1 MTNAAAIRRPATM
14 LGAILAAL
22 TLTGPAWGQTVLD
35 GVASTVEGTT
45 EAVQPVTEAVE
56 DTAAQATAPVTNA
69 QPTQATT
76 AVEAVGSTAGDATQ
90 TATAATGGAVET
102 ATGTAGSATKAVTST
117 AKTVTSTATKA
128 AAPLVKNATDTVT
141 RTLESTTGALPSTTQ
156 TLLGPLVDTIDTR
169 AEELLGPGATS
180 GPPALGSTPPTA
192 WSPEPNLMPATPLS
206 TEGPTRPRTGSDS
219 GKGLTGTARDWFSPA
234 PAWSKPVSG
243 ATPAE
248 SPPERGYVPVP
259 DGPTGAPAAPFSAG
273 AMGAG
278 FSAALAVL
286 AGLLAFALAASLG
299 RLQLWSDLIRPLA
312 FVSPPDRPG

>member
-1 MTNAAAIRRPATM
+1 MTTAAAIRRPATV

-35 GVASTVEGTT
+35 GVGSTVEGTT
-45 EAVQPVTEAVE
+45 EAVQPVTDAVE
-56 DTAAQATAPVTNA
+56 DTAAQATAPATNSQPA
-69 QPTQATT
+69 QSTE
-76 AVEAVGSTAGDATQ
+76 AVEAVGSTAGAATQ
-90 TATAATGGAVET
+90 TATAATGAAVKT
-102 ATGTAGSATKAVTST
+102 ATGTAANATKAVTTT

-128 AAPLVKNATDTVT
+128 AAPLAKNAADTVT
-141 RTLESTTGALPSTTQ
+141 RTLESTTGALPSATQ

-180 GPPALGSTPPTA
+180 APPALGSTPPAA
-192 WSPEPNLMPATPLS
+192 WSPEELTAATPLS
-206 TEGPTRPRTGSDS
+206 TDGPTRPRTGSDR
-219 GKGLTGTARDWFSPA
+219 GRGVAGPPADWLSPA
-234 PAWSKPVSG
+234 PAWSGPVSG

-248 SPPERGYVPVP
+248 SPPERGHVPVP

>member
-1 MTNAAAIRRPATM
+1 MTTAVAIRRPATV

-35 GVASTVEGTT
+35 GVGSTVEGTT
-45 EAVQPVTEAVE
+45 EAVQPVTDAVE
-56 DTAAQATAPVTNA
+56 DTAAQATAPVTNS
-69 QPTQATT
+69 QPAQATT
-76 AVEAVGSTAGDATQ
+76 AVEAVGSTAGAATQ
-90 TATAATGGAVET
+90 TATAATGAAVET
-102 ATGTAGSATKAVTST
+102 ATGTAGGATKAVTST

-180 GPPALGSTPPTA
+180 GPPALGSTPA
-192 WSPEPNLMPATPLS
+192 VWSPEPNLTPATPLS
-206 TEGPTRPRTGSDS
+206 TDGPTRPRTGSDS
-219 GKGLTGTARDWFSPA
+219 GKGPTGTASDWLSPA
-234 PAWSKPVSG
+234 PAWSEPVSA
-243 ATPAE
+243 ATP
-248 SPPERGYVPVP
+248 SGNPPQRGHVPAP

-273 AMGAG
+273 AMGTG